1 MSIPWG
7 RKTTKCKVE
16 ETKEDTRLAQ
26 RQLPREVL
34 TDSWFEK
41 LSLPRYSVHICR
53 SQSMHYAWSS
63 RGCLIFLTAVIFFFF
78 FNSQTA
84 LILLARLPVDRLG
97 PLPSGGQDVPGSGR
111 SSICSCAYLA
121 LYAILNGT
129 HRYGSGAYIHYD
141 RVNPT
146 SQDKA
151 MEQLL
156 HALQLDTNREDLSG
170 RN

>member
-1 MSIPWG
+1 MYRGAGEAPFA
-7 RKTTKCKVE
+7 RAHT
-16 ETKEDTRLAQ
+16 L
-26 RQLPREVL
+26 
-34 TDSWFEK
+34 
-41 LSLPRYSVHICR
+41 LSTL
-53 SQSMHYAWSS
+53 
-63 RGCLIFLTAVIFFFF
+63 F
-78 FNSQTA
+78 
-84 LILLARLPVDRLG
+84 
-97 PLPSGGQDVPGSGR
+97 
-111 SSICSCAYLA
+111 
-121 LYAILNGT
+121 LNGT